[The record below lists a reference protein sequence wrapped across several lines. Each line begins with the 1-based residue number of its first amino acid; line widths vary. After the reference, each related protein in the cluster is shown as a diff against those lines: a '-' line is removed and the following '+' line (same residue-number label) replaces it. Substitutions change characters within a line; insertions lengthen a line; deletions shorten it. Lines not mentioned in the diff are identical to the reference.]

1 MSQLSVTGTAT
12 LLVDA
17 QNPSSPC
24 NYVLYNAG
32 SATVY
37 VGSVSEGNA
46 VQSGTT
52 VLTTST
58 GLAMPAGATLGG
70 VLGNSDALYGITAG
84 TTVTMHRLRTLQ

>member
-58 GLAMPAGATLGG
+58 GFGVPAGGSLYGTLGNG
-70 VLGNSDALYGITAG
+70 DAIYGITAG
-84 TTVTMHRLRTLQ
+84 TTVTMHRLRVLT